1 MEWGELGKV
10 CQTQKNVLIKTKPKS
25 NVIHTKRDIELCV
38 CVMMSE
44 PVSISLHESS
54 SKSVEEEGG
63 GNSRKT

>member
-1 MEWGELGKV
+1 MGKV

-54 SKSVEEEGG
+54 SKSKEEEEIVL
-63 GNSRKT
+63 KKLQL